1 VQSAQP
7 EPREQVTAMLSP
19 ESDKDFEL
27 SLPDSTA
34 QPTATDE
41 KPKRKRRTKEEMASA
56 RGEGES
62 SEVVID
68 KDLERAR
75 RKYTVLGAG
84 STIKAGFVTMRKPL
98 SKSEE
103 EDVDDYFRLVS
114 SKGGLDPA
122 QSWVTMFF
130 CALLLLCRLVF
141 VRTDLGEQLKGF
153 LFPEPKKEE
162 TPDAEAS

>member
-56 RGEGES
+56 RGEGEP

-103 EDVDDYFRLVS
+103 EDV
-114 SKGGLDPA
+114 GGLDPA